1 MPNKPS
7 VSPQSVSTS
16 SVNFTVEPEVWW
28 MMTSLE
34 IEGIQ
39 ALYQDMLG
47 ETLFRG
53 ARSVKGWVPYMFPNA
68 GPLLDGEKEKSRLDL
83 PQHGTGRRN
92 PWELTELLQD
102 EWIIKQRFDFGKS
115 EWYPYEWSVINTT
128 EAIRSW
134 VNIIHDIHN
143 HGVKSMPISTGLHP
157 YFRVPESDKSAIKWE
172 FEWGK
177 KVAETV
183 EEWSDDWTV
192 TFENPHPEKPF
203 SVIIPGLGR
212 LELTASK
219 DYKKFWVWSLKDK
232 DFVCI
237 EPVMWDEWAIVNSPV
252 IIKPGHTNRNSL
264 KIELFQD

>member
-7 VSPQSVSTS
+7 VSPQSISTS

-34 IEGIQ
+34 IEGVQ
-39 ALYQDMLG
+39 TLYQDMLE
-47 ETLFRG
+47 ETLFKG
-53 ARSVKGWVPYMFPNA
+53 ARSVKGWIPYMLPNA
-68 GPLLDGEKEKSRLDL
+68 GPLLDEEKERSWFNL
-83 PQHGTGRRN
+83 PQHGTGRIN
-92 PWELTELLQD
+92 PWELTKID
-102 EWIIKQRFDFGKS
+102 NHAWIITQRFDFEKS
-115 EWYPYEWSVINTT
+115 VWYPFQWTVINTI
-128 EAIRSW
+128 EATRNW
-134 VNIIHDIHN
+134 VNIIHDVHN
-143 HGVKSMPISTGLHP
+143 HGVKSMPIASGLHP
-157 YFRVPESDKSAIKWE
+157 YFRVPESDKSAIGWD

-183 EEWSDDWTV
+183 EEWSDDETV
-192 TFENPHPEKPF
+192 TFENPNLGKPF

-237 EPVMWDEWAIVNSPV
+237 EPVMWDEWAIVNDPV
-252 IIKPGHTNRNSL
+252 IIEPGETNRNFL